1 LPYPGAA
8 PTSPGLHKLPTS
20 TSSVPGG
27 VASDTTGASTR
38 GGGMAGGRALQTAN
52 QKPSTQTTRSHPK
65 HPRGL
70 LRPGPPSTHFHKER
84 YPLCALR
91 AELGRGTL
99 NATPPPETGPSG
111 VCGQWSAQRPH
122 WQMRPVG
129 RSFFPFF
136 PPLLPFCLGGV
147 PPPLTVPCPLHARA
161 QHPLIVQVQVSLH
174 SGSMYTNR
182 CRLGGRGGGGGLG
195 VGCARCGAVGLGL
208 NFEGSRFP
216 L

>member
-1 LPYPGAA
+1 MKGPEPGSRRLAKPLSGLLAAMGRPLPYPGAA

-38 GGGMAGGRALQTAN
+38 GSGGHGRGACASNRQVGAN

-99 NATPPPETGPSG
+99 NATPPPRD
-111 VCGQWSAQRPH
+111 WAQRRVWTVECSAAPLADEACG
-122 WQMRPVG
+122 P
-129 RSFFPFF
+129 FLFPFF
-136 PPLLPFCLGGV
+136 SPPSSFLSWGST
-147 PPPLTVPCPLHARA
+147 PPPHRA
-161 QHPLIVQVQVSLH
+161 MPTAC
-174 SGSMYTNR
+174 SGPAPPHRASS
-182 CRLGGRGGGGGLG
+182 G
-195 VGCARCGAVGLGL
+195 VIAQWEHVHQ
-208 NFEGSRFP
+208 
-216 L
+216 